1 MQLVPFT
8 ENVYSHCL
16 CGSKILNFSIQEA
29 ETFAQEQDF
38 GTKEI
43 KEIAIKICNLPK
55 QNEKRPRVVIL
66 TQGTL
71 PVILA
76 ENGKIREFP
85 VKALPEEQL
94 VDTNGAGDAF
104 TGKL

>member
-1 MQLVPFT
+1 M
-8 ENVYSHCL
+8 
-16 CGSKILNFSIQEA
+16 
-29 ETFAQEQDF
+29 
-38 GTKEI
+38 
-43 KEIAIKICNLPK
+43 PK

-76 ENGKIREFP
+76 VNGKIREFP
-85 VKALPEEQL
+85 VKALPKEQL

-104 TGKL
+104 TGKSRVFAIQGSY

>member
-1 MQLVPFT
+1 M
-8 ENVYSHCL
+8 
-16 CGSKILNFSIQEA
+16 
-29 ETFAQEQDF
+29 
-38 GTKEI
+38 
-43 KEIAIKICNLPK
+43 PK

-104 TGKL
+104 TGKSL

>member
-1 MQLVPFT
+1 M
-8 ENVYSHCL
+8 
-16 CGSKILNFSIQEA
+16 
-29 ETFAQEQDF
+29 
-38 GTKEI
+38 
-43 KEIAIKICNLPK
+43 PK

-76 ENGKIREFP
+76 VNGKIREFP

-104 TGKL
+104 TGKPKIFAIKIVVYLRVRSFKPCLF